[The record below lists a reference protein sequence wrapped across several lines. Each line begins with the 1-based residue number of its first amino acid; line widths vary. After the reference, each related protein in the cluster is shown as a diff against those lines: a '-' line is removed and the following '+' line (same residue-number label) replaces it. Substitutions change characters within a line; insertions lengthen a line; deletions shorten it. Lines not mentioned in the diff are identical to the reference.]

1 MSGRRRIRHDF
12 VDEAE
17 ESGELNLVPY
27 LDIITTLVIFLIF
40 TFQVVIEF
48 RLIELLPPAYSATAR
63 NAEDQPSEGPTTLT
77 LAILPD
83 GYRLMT
89 NKELGVVEVKRRS
102 DGGYDTE
109 ELATQLAKTKANL
122 KLGGSLV
129 LTAANDIEYKVVVE
143 AMDAARYHN
152 GQALFPDV
160 LLAQSDLGAAP
171 AAGGAP

>member
-1 MSGRRRIRHDF
+1 MAGRRRRSHHEM

-63 NAEDQPSEGPTTLT
+63 NAGDTPTEGPTTLT
-77 LAILPD
+77 LVIHGE

-89 NKELGVVEVKRRS
+89 NKDLGTVDVKKRGDGSYDNDQLTQELVRTKK
-102 DGGYDTE
+102 D
-109 ELATQLAKTKANL
+109 LA
-122 KLGGSLV
+122 LGESLV
-129 LTAANDIEYKVVVE
+129 LTASSDVEYKVVVA
-143 AMDAARYHN
+143 AMDAARSYQ
-152 GQALFPDV
+152 GQLLFPDV
-160 LLAQSDLGAAP
+160 LLAQSDL
-171 AAGGAP
+171 AGGGG